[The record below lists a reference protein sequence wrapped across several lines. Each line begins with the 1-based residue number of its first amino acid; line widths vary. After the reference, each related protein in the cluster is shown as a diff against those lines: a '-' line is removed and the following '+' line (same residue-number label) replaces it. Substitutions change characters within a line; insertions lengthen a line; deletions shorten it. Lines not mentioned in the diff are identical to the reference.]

1 MYIVE
6 LDAIID
12 FEIRH
17 AVLLRNNQRLAVNQ
31 SDHFM
36 ADGERINDVRQI
48 AKHLLNVDDAE
59 DECLIGH
66 YDVSHGHR
74 LARPWIINLILEE
87 HEPDRPCKALEA
99 YNDSELASLR
109 NTLLNAG

>member
-17 AVLLRNNQRLAVNQ
+17 AVLLRNNQRLSVNQ

-36 ADGERINDVRQI
+36 ADGERINDVR
-48 AKHLLNVDDAE
+48 
-59 DECLIGH
+59 
-66 YDVSHGHR
+66 
-74 LARPWIINLILEE
+74 
-87 HEPDRPCKALEA
+87 
-99 YNDSELASLR
+99 
-109 NTLLNAG
+109 